1 MVFRF
6 NNIKHWMVLLGFSL
20 AVAAGISVGQEL
32 TEKNDAHVFSTT
44 MSSIEK
50 LTRIKFLLINNQTQ
64 LQSALIN
71 ASPVSAATN
80 KLSLVLNRTDT
91 AKALDLIDKNLDVIN
106 NLQSSLERTF
116 TATEAKEL
124 SDKFNLSQSQY
135 LEQGL
140 KPAKIAL
147 QKHNYVDT
155 KNSTQLAAKLLEFAD
170 NDIDSLIKS
179 QLDTLQHQYL
189 NILPTVS
196 THELAT
202 EASHDLA
209 TVAPVRPIEKPTQP
223 LLLISLL
230 SIGLLAMAMGLVLWM
245 RKHNKYVSSAIHV
258 IEQLIHGRFDNALSD
273 VKTQNINS
281 LDHALHNLQAK
292 IAKDHAE
299 CQLEMFNVKQLH
311 VALDALSVGI
321 MIADNQRNITYANKA
336 VCDILRPMEAII
348 RQRLSNFNV
357 DQLLG
362 INIDVFHKAPA
373 HQANLLSNLTSSF
386 TGEFELGGRHN
397 RIIATPITNID
408 HERIGTVAEW
418 HDRTGAKTSE
428 QEVIDIIN
436 KIQQGDFSQRI
447 NTKDKTDFYKQAGRG
462 INSIIDIFDAWIQEI
477 LRVFSGIEVGDLTQK
492 IDDDG
497 ADAGTFTL
505 LAQKANH
512 AVDTLQD
519 MIVQIRIA
527 SESINTAAREM
538 AEGNTDLSQRTEEQA
553 ASLEETAASME
564 QLAVTVKTN
573 ADNAKQANQMA
584 VAATNIAEKGG
595 LVVKN
600 VVQTMSS
607 INESSR
613 KIVDII
619 SVIDGIAFQTNI
631 LALNAAVEAARA
643 GGQGRGFAVVAGEVR
658 ILAQKSA
665 AAAKEIKQLISD
677 SVIKVDMGSKLVTEA
692 GSTMDEIVSSVHRVS
707 EIMDEISAASIE
719 QSSGIDQVNL
729 AITQM
734 DEVTQQNASLVEE
747 SAAAANALD
756 EQAQSLNNSVGAIK
770 LSSDMLAA
778 IKTTPV
784 LLRPSLKTMTK
795 KSTSHMKMKPSAAS
809 SNDDWE
815 EF

>member
-6 NNIKHWMVLLGFSL
+6 NNIKHWMVLIGISL
-20 AVAAGISVGQEL
+20 AVAAGISVGQEF
-32 TEKNDAHVFSTT
+32 TEKTDAHVFSTT

-50 LTRIKFLLINNQTQ
+50 LNRIKFLLINNQSQ

-71 ASPVSAATN
+71 ATPVSATSN
-80 KLSLVLNRTDT
+80 KLSLVLNRTES
-91 AKALDLIDKNLDVIN
+91 AKATDTIDKNLEIIN
-106 NLQSSLERTF
+106 NLQSGLERTF
-116 TATEAKEL
+116 TAIDVKEL
-124 SDKFNLSQSQY
+124 SDKFSLSQSQY
-135 LEQGL
+135 IEQGL
-140 KPAKIAL
+140 KPAKVAL
-147 QKHNYVDT
+147 HNYNYIDT
-155 KNSTQLAAKLLEFAD
+155 KNNTQLAAKFLEFAT

-189 NILPTVS
+189 NILPIDSITQLGDVA
-196 THELAT
+196 AT
-202 EASHDLA
+202 K
-209 TVAPVRPIEKPTQP
+209 PIEQP
-223 LLLISLL
+223 APSLLLISLL
-230 SIGLLAMAMGLVLWM
+230 SFGLLALATGLALWM
-245 RKHNKYVSSAIHV
+245 RNNNKYVSAAIEF
-258 IEQLIHGRFDNALSD
+258 IDQLTNGHFDNTLS
-273 VKTQNINS
+273 
-281 LDHALHNLQAK
+281 QAK
-292 IAKDHAE
+292 PENTSSLNHVLYILQDKMAKDHAE
-299 CQLEMFNVKQLH
+299 CQLEIFNVKQLH

-336 VCDILRPMEAII
+336 VHDILRPMEAMI
-348 RQRLSNFNV
+348 RQRLGNFNA

-373 HQANLLSNLTSSF
+373 HQANLLSNLTHSF
-386 TGEFELGGRHN
+386 TGEFELGGKHN
-397 RIIATPITNID
+397 RIIATPIIDID
-408 HERIGTVAEW
+408 HGRIGTVAEW
-418 HDRTGAKTSE
+418 HDRTSAKASE

-436 KIQQGDFSQRI
+436 KIQKGDFAQRF

-477 LRVFSGIEVGDLTQK
+477 LRVFSGIEAGDLTQK

-497 ADAGTFTL
+497 EDAGTFTL

-584 VAATNIAEKGG
+584 VAATSVAEKGG
-595 LVVKN
+595 MVVKN

-756 EQAQSLNNSVGAIK
+756 EQAQALNHSVGAIK
-770 LSSDMLAA
+770 LSSTMMAA

-784 LLRPSLKTMTK
+784 LLRPSTKTMGK
-795 KSTSHMKMKPSAAS
+795 RSSSNNKMKPSASAS
-809 SNDDWE
+809 QDDWE

>member
-6 NNIKHWMVLLGFSL
+6 NNIKHWMVLIGISL
-20 AVAAGISVGQEL
+20 AVAAGISVGQEF
-32 TEKNDAHVFSTT
+32 TEKTDTHVFSTT

-50 LTRIKFLLINNQTQ
+50 LNRIKFLLINNQSQ
-64 LQSALIN
+64 LQLALIN
-71 ASPVSAATN
+71 ATPVSATS
-80 KLSLVLNRTDT
+80 KLSLVLNRSES
-91 AKALDLIDKNLDVIN
+91 AKATDIIDKNLETIN
-106 NLQSSLERTF
+106 TLQSGLERTF
-116 TATEAKEL
+116 TALDAKEL
-124 SDKFNLSQSQY
+124 SDKFSLSQSQY
-135 LEQGL
+135 IEQGL

-147 QKHNYVDT
+147 HNHNYIET
-155 KNSTQLAAKLLEFAD
+155 KNNTQLAAKLLEFAA

-179 QLDTLQHQYL
+179 QLDTLQHQYQ
-189 NILPTVS
+189 NILPIESSAPLGEVV
-196 THELAT
+196 AT
-202 EASHDLA
+202 
-209 TVAPVRPIEKPTQP
+209 RPIEQP
-223 LLLISLL
+223 APSMLLISLL
-230 SIGLLAMAMGLVLWM
+230 SLGLLALIIGLALLM
-245 RKHNKYVSSAIHV
+245 RNHNKYVSAAIEF
-258 IEQLIHGRFDNALSD
+258 IDQLTNGHFDNTLSQA
-273 VKTQNINS
+273 KPENTSS
-281 LDHALHNLQAK
+281 LNYVLYNLQDK
-292 IAKDHAE
+292 MAKDHAE

-311 VALDALSVGI
+311 VALDALSLGI

-336 VCDILRPMEAII
+336 VTEILRPMESTI
-348 RQRLSNFNV
+348 RQRIGNFNV

-397 RIIATPITNID
+397 RIIATPIMSID
-408 HERIGTVAEW
+408 HGRIGTIAEW
-418 HDRTGAKTSE
+418 HDRTSSKASE
-428 QEVIDIIN
+428 QEVIDMIAN
-436 KIQQGDFSQRI
+436 IQRGDFSKRI
-447 NTKDKTDFYKQAGRG
+447 NTSDKTDFYKQASRG
-462 INSIIDIFDAWIQEI
+462 INNIIDIFDAWINEI
-477 LRVFSGIEVGDLTQK
+477 VRVFGGIENGDLTQT
-492 IDDDG
+492 IEDHGD
-497 ADAGTFTL
+497 DAGQFSVLTH
-505 LAQKANH
+505 KANN
-512 AVDTLQD
+512 AVETLQE
-519 MIVQIRIA
+519 MIVEIRLA

-584 VAATNIAEKGG
+584 VAATSVAEKGG
-595 LVVKN
+595 MVVKN

-677 SVIKVDMGSKLVTEA
+677 SVLKVDMGSKLVTEA

-756 EQAQSLNNSVGAIK
+756 EQAQALNHSVGAIK
-770 LSSDMLAA
+770 LSSTMMAA

-784 LLRPSLKTMTK
+784 LLRPTIKTMGK
-795 KSTSHMKMKPSAAS
+795 RPSSNNKMKPSASAS
-809 SNDDWE
+809 QDDWE